1 MGLNEKIPNQL
12 LHLTFMT
19 TKEIIGKDGLNTLL
33 RYSKLDKFI
42 DNFPP
47 PDFEMV
53 YPIGE
58 FIQFVTGTIDI
69 FGERGARPIL
79 FHGGKRAFELSLEFF
94 PEMHRID
101 KTKTVDRKFEEFV
114 SLYKNA
120 VEASKYIYGDVF
132 TFTEVPEGAALE
144 IGPCF
149 WCLGL
154 KTEKPICHAQVGF
167 QHGFLSWVVGGEVKI
182 EETHC
187 IAAGD
192 PVCRF
197 IMHRP

>member
-1 MGLNEKIPNQL
+1 MGLNEKVPNQL

-19 TKEIIGKDGLNTLL
+19 TKEIIGNDGLNTLL

-58 FIQFVTGTIDI
+58 FIQFITGTIEI

-79 FHGGKRAFELSLEFF
+79 FRGGKRAFDLSLEFF
-94 PEMHRID
+94 PDMHRID
-101 KTKTVDRKFEEFV
+101 KTKTVERKFEEFV

-167 QHGFLSWVVGGEVKI
+167 EHGFLQYVMGGEVKV

-187 IAAGD
+187 IATGD

>member
-1 MGLNEKIPNQL
+1 MGLNEKVPNQL

-19 TKEIIGKDGLNTLL
+19 TEEIIGKDGLNTLL
-33 RYSKLDKFI
+33 RYAKLDKFI

-53 YPIGE
+53 YPIGD

-79 FHGGKRAFELSLEFF
+79 FHGGKQAFKISLDLF
-94 PEMHRID
+94 PDMHKID
-101 KTKTVDRKFEEFV
+101 KTKTVEKKFEQFV
-114 SLYKNA
+114 SLYKTA

-132 TFTEVPEGAALE
+132 TFSETPEGAVLE

-154 KTEKPICHAQVGF
+154 KTEKPICHAQLGF
-167 QHGFLSWVVGGEVKI
+167 QHGFLQWVVGGEVKV

-197 IMHRP
+197 VMHKP

>member
-1 MGLNEKIPNQL
+1 MGLNEKVPNQL

-19 TKEIIGKDGLNTLL
+19 TKEIIGNDGLNTLL

-58 FIQFVTGTIDI
+58 FIQFITGTIEI

-79 FHGGKRAFELSLEFF
+79 FRGGKRAFDLSLEFF
-94 PEMHRID
+94 PDMHRID
-101 KTKTVDRKFEEFV
+101 KTKTVERKFEEFV

-167 QHGFLSWVVGGEVKI
+167 QHGFLSWVVGGEVKV

-187 IAAGD
+187 IATGD